1 NFHIF
6 YKSIK
11 KINTKILFSNYLW
24 LCNNYFNFVKI
35 LKNRFNRMNK
45 LKLGSIVL
53 IKHSKFFRKIFE
65 IFFSRIT
72 FVKEKLLEINFL
84 EQYIH
89 SLYSE
94 ESLKEKRFY
103 N

>member
-1 NFHIF
+1 
-6 YKSIK
+6 
-11 KINTKILFSNYLW
+11 
-24 LCNNYFNFVKI
+24 
-35 LKNRFNRMNK
+35 MNK
-45 LKLGSIVL
+45 IKLASIVL

-94 ESLKEKRFY
+94 ESLTEKRFY
-103 N
+103 NIGAGSQRSKYDIWTYIDLEASKYS